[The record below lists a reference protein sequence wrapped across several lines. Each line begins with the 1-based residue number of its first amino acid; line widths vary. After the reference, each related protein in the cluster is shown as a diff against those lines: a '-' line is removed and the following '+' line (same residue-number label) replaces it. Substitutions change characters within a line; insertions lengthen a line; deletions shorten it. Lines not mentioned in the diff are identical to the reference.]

1 MNAKKTA
8 LIFVQS
14 TGAEFKETMDILAR
28 QLQSRGLNGLCVI
41 TAEDYGVKKTPQEQ
55 ADAIIKMLEQK
66 DCIPATQKEEEVYS
80 KEDEE
85 KIKKRLEDLGYL

>member
-1 MNAKKTA
+1 MNSKKIPIVFINKPA
-8 LIFVQS
+8 SDSKDLV
-14 TGAEFKETMDILAR
+14 DILNKKI
-28 QLQSRGLNGLCVI
+28 QERGLNGLCVI
-41 TAEDYGVKKTPQEQ
+41 TAEDYGVRKTPQEQ